1 MSFNCPS
8 FKKLFY
14 CHITTP
20 CVLYEFCK
28 EKFSISLKRTKIFS
42 MIKVIV
48 PPSIQNS
55 FKNDNKIDNKTII
68 RQYMYVYEKK
78 NSKWHNDDLK
88 TNCMIE
94 TILIKY

>member
-1 MSFNCPS
+1 
-8 FKKLFY
+8 
-14 CHITTP
+14 
-20 CVLYEFCK
+20 
-28 EKFSISLKRTKIFS
+28 